1 MYHPTFNS
9 YDDEIKEKCKDKETT
24 EKEKEKEKEKDQCL
38 ICWDEKN
45 VYKMQSFVLVTNTCK
60 CDSLFH
66 GSCLFNWVYQT
77 QSCPICRQP
86 SQFNVKLLK
95 FFLQNKNSIIE
106 QPINQNINQGINPG
120 SMHALFVIYKVSLR
134 LLQFIAYMILY
145 FFIYGLSLSIR
156 REMIAQD

>member
-9 YDDEIKEKCKDKETT
+9 YDDEIKDKCKDKETT
-24 EKEKEKEKEKDQCL
+24 EKEKEKDQCL

-95 FFLQNKNSIIE
+95 FFLQNKNQRYEPLNQVENYSINAKAKYTFFI
-106 QPINQNINQGINPG
+106 
-120 SMHALFVIYKVSLR
+120 IYKVTLYF
-134 LLQFIAYMILY
+134 LQFVSCAFLY
-145 FFIYGLSLSIR
+145 LFLISSIFNFK
-156 REMIAQD
+156 REMLKE